1 MNLNAN
7 YTKIKN
13 RKKQNKEDPCT
24 VIYKLIKSLGNN
36 RRKSEN

>member
-24 VIYKLIKSLGNN
+24 VKIILIVLGNN
-36 RRKSEN
+36 